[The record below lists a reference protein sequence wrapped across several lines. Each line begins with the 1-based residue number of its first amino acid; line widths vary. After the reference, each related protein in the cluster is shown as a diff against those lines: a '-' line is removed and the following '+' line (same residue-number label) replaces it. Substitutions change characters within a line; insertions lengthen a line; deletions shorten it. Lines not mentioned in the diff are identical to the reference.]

1 MEQFLSSL
9 LQLFEITHLAF
20 LFGGTLLGLIVGI
33 LPGMGGTSGLA
44 LVLPFV
50 FTLEPSYA
58 LAMMIGV
65 LAPTTTSD
73 TFPAVLM
80 GIPGTSGSQATVMDG
95 FPLSKK
101 GMAAKALSAAF
112 SSSLLGGVF
121 GAVILSV
128 SIYYAIPIIMTFGFG
143 EQFLLVVLALLM
155 VGALTGDNFV
165 KGITACCLGL
175 IIGSIGT
182 APITGDLRYTFG
194 TLYLVEGVPLVIVG
208 LGLFAIPEIVGLLD
222 GRGAIAKSLKNEKG
236 WLIGI
241 RDVFRNWFLVLRC
254 STLGCLVGA
263 LPGLGGTVV
272 DWIAYSHLKQ
282 TVRDG
287 SQLGKGD
294 IRGVIAPEAAN
305 NAKEGGA
312 LIPTLLFGIPG
323 SGNKVLLLGGFVLIG
338 IEPGLD
344 MVTTNLDLTY
354 LMIWSLALANILGA
368 GICIAFASQISR
380 ITLVPYYILAPVMI
394 CLIFFATFNV
404 NRDWFDFIGL
414 LTFGLIGITFK
425 NFGWSRPALLIG
437 FFLSTKVELLSYQ
450 TYAVYGLSFISRPV
464 SIVLIILC
472 LATILLLLRQKFD
485 IGYDSSVV
493 KNKVQQICFVLFLS
507 CLPIT
512 MIWSIAH
519 LDYRANLYPTSL
531 SVIAGILLTFI
542 LLIKVIDLRQVKAL
556 DNVMLRF
563 ASTHIFE
570 HGNGFNNQLYYY
582 ASLLGYLGMNF
593 IFGFPIASV
602 IFINLFILF
611 HDRRSF
617 KVSAIITAVMILI
630 LWFLSSLLTLQFPIG
645 AIGLLIDMPWWLGGE
660 LAQ

>member
-1 MEQFLSSL
+1 MEQFFSSL
-9 LQLFEITHLAF
+9 VQLFEITHLAF

-101 GMAAKALSAAF
+101 GMAARALSAAF

-121 GAVILSV
+121 GAIILSI

-155 VGALTGDNFV
+155 VGALTGENFL
-165 KGITACCLGL
+165 KGVTACCLGL

-182 APITGDLRYTFG
+182 APITGDSRYTFD
-194 TLYLVEGVPLVIVG
+194 TLYLIEGVPLVIVG

-222 GRGAIAKSLKNEKG
+222 SKGAIAKSLKNEKG

-241 RDVFRNWFLVLRC
+241 KDVCKNWFLVLRC

-282 TVRDG
+282 TVKDT

-294 IRGVIAPEAAN
+294 IRGVIAPESAN

-368 GICIAFASQISR
+368 GICIGFASHISK

-394 CLIFFATFNV
+394 CLIFFAAFNV
-404 NRDWFDFIGL
+404 NRDWYDFIGL
-414 LTFGLIGITFK
+414 LTFGLIGIAFK

-450 TYAVYGLSFISRPV
+450 THAVYGLSFISRPV
-464 SIVLIILC
+464 SIILILLC

-485 IGYDSSVV
+485 ASYNSNLV
-493 KNKVQQICFVLFLS
+493 KNKVQQICFVLFLLS
-507 CLPIT
+507 LPVT

-531 SVIAGILLTFI
+531 SVIAILLLTFI
-542 LLIKVIDLRQVKAL
+542 LLIKIVDLRKIASL
-556 DNVMLRF
+556 DNAVLRF
-563 ASTHIFE
+563 ANTHIFE
-570 HGNGFNNQLYYY
+570 IGARFNNQLYYY
-582 ASLLGYLGMNF
+582 ASFLGYLGMNF
-593 IFGFPIASV
+593 ILGFPIASV
-602 IFINLFILF
+602 LFINLFILF
-611 HDRRSF
+611 HDKKAF
-617 KVSAIITAVMILI
+617 KISICISAVLIIL
-630 LWFLSSLLTLQFPIG
+630 LWFLSSLLTLQFPNG
-645 AIGLLIDMPWWLGGE
+645 AIGLLIDMPWWLGGD
-660 LAQ
+660 LN

>member
-1 MEQFLSSL
+1 MEQFFSSL
-9 LQLFEITHLAF
+9 VQLFEITHLAF

-101 GMAAKALSAAF
+101 GMAARALSAAF

-121 GAVILSV
+121 GAIILSI

-155 VGALTGDNFV
+155 VGALTGENFL
-165 KGITACCLGL
+165 KGVTACCLGL

-182 APITGDLRYTFG
+182 APITGDSRYTFD
-194 TLYLVEGVPLVIVG
+194 TLYLIEGVPLVIVG

-222 GRGAIAKSLKNEKG
+222 SKGAIAKSLKNEKG

-241 RDVFRNWFLVLRC
+241 KDVCKNWFLVLRC

-282 TVRDG
+282 TVKDT

-294 IRGVIAPEAAN
+294 IRGVIAPESAN

-368 GICIAFASQISR
+368 GICIGFASHISK

-394 CLIFFATFNV
+394 CLIFFAAFNV
-404 NRDWFDFIGL
+404 NRDWYDFIGL
-414 LTFGLIGITFK
+414 LTFGLIGIAFK

-450 TYAVYGLSFISRPV
+450 THAVYGLSFISRPV
-464 SIVLIILC
+464 SIILILLC
-472 LATILLLLRQKFD
+472 LATIFLLLRQKFD
-485 IGYDSSVV
+485 ASYNSNLV
-493 KNKVQQICFVLFLS
+493 KNKVQQICFVLFLLS
-507 CLPIT
+507 LPVT

-531 SVIAGILLTFI
+531 SVIAIFLLTFI
-542 LLIKVIDLRQVKAL
+542 LLIKIVDLRKIASL
-556 DNVMLRF
+556 DNAVLRF
-563 ASTHIFE
+563 ANTHIFE
-570 HGNGFNNQLYYY
+570 IGARFNNQLYYY
-582 ASLLGYLGMNF
+582 ASFLGYLGMNF
-593 IFGFPIASV
+593 ILGFPIASV
-602 IFINLFILF
+602 LFINLFILF
-611 HDRRSF
+611 HDKKAF
-617 KVSAIITAVMILI
+617 KISICISAALIIL
-630 LWFLSSLLTLQFPIG
+630 LWFLSSLLTLQFPNG
-645 AIGLLIDMPWWLGGE
+645 AIGLLIDMPWWLGGD
-660 LAQ
+660 LN

>member
-1 MEQFLSSL
+1 MEQFFSSL
-9 LQLFEITHLAF
+9 VQLFEITHLAF

-101 GMAAKALSAAF
+101 GMAARALSAAF

-121 GAVILSV
+121 GAIILSI

-155 VGALTGDNFV
+155 VGALTGENFL
-165 KGITACCLGL
+165 KGVTACCLGL
-175 IIGSIGT
+175 IVGSIGT
-182 APITGDLRYTFG
+182 APITGDSRYTFD
-194 TLYLVEGVPLVIVG
+194 TLYLIEGVPLVIVG

-222 GRGAIAKSLKNEKG
+222 SKGAIAKSLKNEKG

-241 RDVFRNWFLVLRC
+241 KDVCKNWFLVLRC

-282 TVRDG
+282 TVKDTSR
-287 SQLGKGD
+287 LGKGD
-294 IRGVIAPEAAN
+294 IRGVIAPESAN

-368 GICIAFASQISR
+368 GICIGFASHISK

-394 CLIFFATFNV
+394 CLIFFAAFNV
-404 NRDWFDFIGL
+404 NRDWYDFIGL
-414 LTFGLIGITFK
+414 LTFGLIGIAFK

-450 TYAVYGLSFISRPV
+450 THAVYGLSFISRPV
-464 SIVLIILC
+464 SIILILLC

-485 IGYDSSVV
+485 ASYNSNLV
-493 KNKVQQICFVLFLS
+493 KNKVQQICFVLFLLS
-507 CLPIT
+507 LPVT

-531 SVIAGILLTFI
+531 SVIAIFLLTFI
-542 LLIKVIDLRQVKAL
+542 LLIKIVDLRKIASL
-556 DNVMLRF
+556 DNAVLRF
-563 ASTHIFE
+563 ANTHIFE
-570 HGNGFNNQLYYY
+570 IGARFNNQLYYY
-582 ASLLGYLGMNF
+582 ASFLGYLGMNF
-593 IFGFPIASV
+593 ILGFPIASV
-602 IFINLFILF
+602 LFINLFILF
-611 HDRRSF
+611 HDKKAF
-617 KVSAIITAVMILI
+617 KISICISAALIIL
-630 LWFLSSLLTLQFPIG
+630 LWFLSSLLTLQFPNG
-645 AIGLLIDMPWWLGGE
+645 AIGLLIDMPWWLGGD
-660 LAQ
+660 LN

>member
-1 MEQFLSSL
+1 MEQFFSSL
-9 LQLFEITHLAF
+9 VQLFEITHLAF

-101 GMAAKALSAAF
+101 GMAARALSAAF

-121 GAVILSV
+121 GAIILSI

-155 VGALTGDNFV
+155 VGALTGENFL
-165 KGITACCLGL
+165 KGVTACCLGL

-182 APITGDLRYTFG
+182 APITGDSRYTFD
-194 TLYLVEGVPLVIVG
+194 TLYLIEGVPLVIVG

-222 GRGAIAKSLKNEKG
+222 SKGAIAKSLKNEKG

-241 RDVFRNWFLVLRC
+241 KDVCKNWFLVLRC

-282 TVRDG
+282 TVKDT

-294 IRGVIAPEAAN
+294 IRGVIAPESAN

-368 GICIAFASQISR
+368 GICIGFASHISK

-394 CLIFFATFNV
+394 CLIFFAAFNV
-404 NRDWFDFIGL
+404 NRDWYDFIGL
-414 LTFGLIGITFK
+414 LTFGLIGIAFK

-450 TYAVYGLSFISRPV
+450 THAVYGLSFISRPV
-464 SIVLIILC
+464 SIILILLC

-485 IGYDSSVV
+485 ASYNSKLV
-493 KNKVQQICFVLFLS
+493 KNKVQQICFVLFLLS
-507 CLPIT
+507 LPVT

-531 SVIAGILLTFI
+531 SVIAIFLLTFI
-542 LLIKVIDLRQVKAL
+542 LLIKIVDLRKIASL
-556 DNVMLRF
+556 DNAVLRF
-563 ASTHIFE
+563 ANTHIFE
-570 HGNGFNNQLYYY
+570 IGAKFNNQLYYY
-582 ASLLGYLGMNF
+582 ASFLGYLGMNF
-593 IFGFPIASV
+593 ILGFPIASV
-602 IFINLFILF
+602 LFINLFILF
-611 HDRRSF
+611 HDKKAF
-617 KVSAIITAVMILI
+617 KISICISAVLIIL
-630 LWFLSSLLTLQFPIG
+630 LWFLSSLLTLQFPNG
-645 AIGLLIDMPWWLGGE
+645 AIGLLIDMPWWLGGD
-660 LAQ
+660 LN

>member
-1 MEQFLSSL
+1 MEQFFSSL
-9 LQLFEITHLAF
+9 VQLFEITHLAF

-101 GMAAKALSAAF
+101 GMAARALSAAF

-121 GAVILSV
+121 GAIILSI

-155 VGALTGDNFV
+155 VGALTGENFL
-165 KGITACCLGL
+165 KGVTACCLGL

-182 APITGDLRYTFG
+182 APITGDSRYTFD
-194 TLYLVEGVPLVIVG
+194 TLYLIEGVPLVIVG

-222 GRGAIAKSLKNEKG
+222 SKGAIAKSLKNEKG
-236 WLIGI
+236 WLLGI
-241 RDVFRNWFLVLRC
+241 KDVCKNWFLVLRC

-282 TVRDG
+282 TVKDT

-294 IRGVIAPEAAN
+294 IRGVIAPESAN

-368 GICIAFASQISR
+368 GICIGFASHISK

-394 CLIFFATFNV
+394 CLIFFAAFNV
-404 NRDWFDFIGL
+404 NRDWYDFIGL
-414 LTFGLIGITFK
+414 LTFGLIGIAFK

-450 TYAVYGLSFISRPV
+450 THAVYGLSFISRPV
-464 SIVLIILC
+464 SIILILLC

-485 IGYDSSVV
+485 ASYNSNLV
-493 KNKVQQICFVLFLS
+493 KNKVQQICFVLFLLS
-507 CLPIT
+507 LPVT

-531 SVIAGILLTFI
+531 SVIAIFLLTFI
-542 LLIKVIDLRQVKAL
+542 LLIKIVDLRKIVSL
-556 DNVMLRF
+556 DNAVLLF
-563 ASTHIFE
+563 ANTHIFE
-570 HGNGFNNQLYYY
+570 IGARFNNQLYYY
-582 ASLLGYLGMNF
+582 ASFLGYLGMNF
-593 IFGFPIASV
+593 ILGFPIASV
-602 IFINLFILF
+602 LFINLFILF
-611 HDRRSF
+611 HDKKAF
-617 KVSAIITAVMILI
+617 KISICISAVLIIL
-630 LWFLSSLLTLQFPIG
+630 LWFLSSLLTLQFPNG
-645 AIGLLIDMPWWLGGE
+645 AIGLLIDMPWWLGGD
-660 LAQ
+660 LN

>member
-1 MEQFLSSL
+1 MEQFFSSL
-9 LQLFEITHLAF
+9 VQLFEITHLAF

-101 GMAAKALSAAF
+101 GMAARALSAAF

-121 GAVILSV
+121 GAIILSI

-155 VGALTGDNFV
+155 VGALTGENFL
-165 KGITACCLGL
+165 KGVTACCLGL

-182 APITGDLRYTFG
+182 APITGDSRYTFD
-194 TLYLVEGVPLVIVG
+194 TLYLIEGVPLVIVG

-222 GRGAIAKSLKNEKG
+222 SKGAIAKSLKNEKG
-236 WLIGI
+236 WLLGI
-241 RDVFRNWFLVLRC
+241 KDVCKNWFLVLRC

-282 TVRDG
+282 TVKDT

-294 IRGVIAPEAAN
+294 IRGVIAPESAN

-368 GICIAFASQISR
+368 GICIGFASHISK

-394 CLIFFATFNV
+394 CLIFFAAFNV
-404 NRDWFDFIGL
+404 NRDWYDFIGL
-414 LTFGLIGITFK
+414 LTFGLIGIAFK

-450 TYAVYGLSFISRPV
+450 THAVYGLSFISRPV
-464 SIVLIILC
+464 SIILILLC

-485 IGYDSSVV
+485 ASYNSNLV
-493 KNKVQQICFVLFLS
+493 KNKVQQICFVLFLLS
-507 CLPIT
+507 LPVT

-531 SVIAGILLTFI
+531 SVIAIFLLTFI
-542 LLIKVIDLRQVKAL
+542 LLIKIVDLREIASL
-556 DNVMLRF
+556 DNALLRF
-563 ASTHIFE
+563 ANTHIFE
-570 HGNGFNNQLYYY
+570 IGASFNNQLYYY
-582 ASLLGYLGMNF
+582 ASFLGYLGMNF
-593 IFGFPIASV
+593 ILGFPIASV
-602 IFINLFILF
+602 LFINLFILF
-611 HDRRSF
+611 HDKKAF
-617 KVSAIITAVMILI
+617 KISICISAVLIIL
-630 LWFLSSLLTLQFPIG
+630 LWFLSSLLTLQFPNG
-645 AIGLLIDMPWWLGGE
+645 AIGLLIDMPWWLGGD
-660 LAQ
+660 LN

>member
-1 MEQFLSSL
+1 MEQFFSSL
-9 LQLFEITHLAF
+9 VQLFEITHLAF

-101 GMAAKALSAAF
+101 GMAARALSAAF

-121 GAVILSV
+121 GAIILSI

-155 VGALTGDNFV
+155 VGALTGENFL
-165 KGITACCLGL
+165 KGVTACCLGL

-182 APITGDLRYTFG
+182 APITGDSRYTFD
-194 TLYLVEGVPLVIVG
+194 TLYLIEGVPLVIVG

-222 GRGAIAKSLKNEKG
+222 SKGAIAKSLKNEKG

-241 RDVFRNWFLVLRC
+241 KDVCKNWFLVLRC

-282 TVRDG
+282 TVKDT

-294 IRGVIAPEAAN
+294 IRGVIAPESAN

-368 GICIAFASQISR
+368 GICIGFASHISK

-394 CLIFFATFNV
+394 CLIFFAAFNV
-404 NRDWFDFIGL
+404 NRDWYDFIGL
-414 LTFGLIGITFK
+414 LTFGLIGIAFK

-450 TYAVYGLSFISRPV
+450 THAVYGLSFISRPV
-464 SIVLIILC
+464 SIILILLC

-485 IGYDSSVV
+485 ASYNSNLV
-493 KNKVQQICFVLFLS
+493 KNKMQQICFVLFLLS
-507 CLPIT
+507 LPVT

-531 SVIAGILLTFI
+531 SVIAIFLLTFI
-542 LLIKVIDLRQVKAL
+542 LLIKIVDLRKIASL
-556 DNVMLRF
+556 DNAVLRF
-563 ASTHIFE
+563 ANTHIFE
-570 HGNGFNNQLYYY
+570 IGARFNNQLYYY
-582 ASLLGYLGMNF
+582 ASFLGYLGMNF
-593 IFGFPIASV
+593 ILGFPIASV
-602 IFINLFILF
+602 LFINLFILF
-611 HDRRSF
+611 HDKKAF
-617 KVSAIITAVMILI
+617 KISICISAVLIIL
-630 LWFLSSLLTLQFPIG
+630 LWFLSSLLTLQFPNG
-645 AIGLLIDMPWWLGGE
+645 AIGLLIDMPWWLGGD
-660 LAQ
+660 LN

>member
-1 MEQFLSSL
+1 MEQFFSSL
-9 LQLFEITHLAF
+9 VQLFEITHLAF

-101 GMAAKALSAAF
+101 GMAARALSAAF

-121 GAVILSV
+121 GAIILSI

-155 VGALTGDNFV
+155 VGALTGENFL
-165 KGITACCLGL
+165 KGVTACCLGL

-182 APITGDLRYTFG
+182 APITGDSRYTFD
-194 TLYLVEGVPLVIVG
+194 TLYLIEGVPLVIVG

-222 GRGAIAKSLKNEKG
+222 SKGAIAKSLKNEKG

-241 RDVFRNWFLVLRC
+241 KDVCKNWFLVLRC

-282 TVRDG
+282 TVKDT

-294 IRGVIAPEAAN
+294 IRGVIAPESAN

-368 GICIAFASQISR
+368 GICIGFASHISK

-394 CLIFFATFNV
+394 CLIFFAAFNV
-404 NRDWFDFIGL
+404 NRDWYDFIGL
-414 LTFGLIGITFK
+414 LTFGLIGIAFK

-450 TYAVYGLSFISRPV
+450 THAVYGLSFISRPV
-464 SIVLIILC
+464 SIILILLC

-485 IGYDSSVV
+485 ASYNSKLV
-493 KNKVQQICFVLFLS
+493 KNKVQQICFVLFLLS
-507 CLPIT
+507 LPVT

-531 SVIAGILLTFI
+531 SVIAIFLLTFI
-542 LLIKVIDLRQVKAL
+542 LLIKIVDLRKIASL
-556 DNVMLRF
+556 DNAVLRF
-563 ASTHIFE
+563 ANTHIFE
-570 HGNGFNNQLYYY
+570 IGARFDNQLYYY
-582 ASLLGYLGMNF
+582 ASFLGYLGMNF
-593 IFGFPIASV
+593 ILGFPIASV
-602 IFINLFILF
+602 LFINLFILF
-611 HDRRSF
+611 HDKKAF
-617 KVSAIITAVMILI
+617 KISICISAVLIIL
-630 LWFLSSLLTLQFPIG
+630 LWFLSSLLTLQFPNG
-645 AIGLLIDMPWWLGGE
+645 AIGLLIDMPWWLGGD
-660 LAQ
+660 LN

>member
-1 MEQFLSSL
+1 MEQFFSSL
-9 LQLFEITHLAF
+9 VQLFEITHLAF

-101 GMAAKALSAAF
+101 GMAARALSAAF

-121 GAVILSV
+121 GAIILSI

-155 VGALTGDNFV
+155 VGALTGENFL
-165 KGITACCLGL
+165 KGVTACCLGL

-182 APITGDLRYTFG
+182 APITGDSRYTFD
-194 TLYLVEGVPLVIVG
+194 TLYLIEGVPLVIVG

-222 GRGAIAKSLKNEKG
+222 SKGAIAKSLKNEKG

-241 RDVFRNWFLVLRC
+241 KDVCKNWFLVLRC

-282 TVRDG
+282 TVKDT

-294 IRGVIAPEAAN
+294 IRGVIAPESAN

-368 GICIAFASQISR
+368 GICIGFASHISK

-394 CLIFFATFNV
+394 CLIFFAAFNV
-404 NRDWFDFIGL
+404 NRDWYDFIGL
-414 LTFGLIGITFK
+414 LTFGLIGIAFK

-450 TYAVYGLSFISRPV
+450 THAVYGLSFISRPV
-464 SIVLIILC
+464 SIILILLC

-485 IGYDSSVV
+485 ASYNSNFV
-493 KNKVQQICFVLFLS
+493 KNKVQQICFVLFLLS
-507 CLPIT
+507 LPVT

-531 SVIAGILLTFI
+531 SVIAIFLLTFI
-542 LLIKVIDLRQVKAL
+542 LLIKIVDLRKIASL
-556 DNVMLRF
+556 DNAVLRF
-563 ASTHIFE
+563 ANTHIFE
-570 HGNGFNNQLYYY
+570 IGARFNNQLYYY
-582 ASLLGYLGMNF
+582 ASFLGYLGMNF
-593 IFGFPIASV
+593 ILGFPIASV
-602 IFINLFILF
+602 LFINLFILF
-611 HDRRSF
+611 HDKKAF
-617 KVSAIITAVMILI
+617 KISICISAVLIIL
-630 LWFLSSLLTLQFPIG
+630 LWFLSSLLTLQFPNG
-645 AIGLLIDMPWWLGGE
+645 AIGLLIDMPWWLGGD
-660 LAQ
+660 LN

>member
-1 MEQFLSSL
+1 MEQFFSSL
-9 LQLFEITHLAF
+9 VQLFEITHLAF

-101 GMAAKALSAAF
+101 GMAARALSAAF

-121 GAVILSV
+121 GAIILSI

-155 VGALTGDNFV
+155 VGALTGENFL
-165 KGITACCLGL
+165 KGVTACCLGL

-182 APITGDLRYTFG
+182 APITGDSRYTFD
-194 TLYLVEGVPLVIVG
+194 TLYLIEGVPLVIVG

-222 GRGAIAKSLKNEKG
+222 SKGAIAKSLKNEKG
-236 WLIGI
+236 WLLGI
-241 RDVFRNWFLVLRC
+241 KDVCKNWFLVLRC

-282 TVRDG
+282 TVKDT

-294 IRGVIAPEAAN
+294 IRGVIAPESAN

-368 GICIAFASQISR
+368 GICIGFSSHISK

-394 CLIFFATFNV
+394 CLIFFAAFNV
-404 NRDWFDFIGL
+404 NRDWYDFIGL
-414 LTFGLIGITFK
+414 LTFGLIGIAFK

-450 TYAVYGLSFISRPV
+450 THAVYGLSFISRPV
-464 SIVLIILC
+464 SIILILLC

-485 IGYDSSVV
+485 ASYNSKLV
-493 KNKVQQICFVLFLS
+493 KNKVQQICFVLFLLS
-507 CLPIT
+507 LPVT

-531 SVIAGILLTFI
+531 SVIAIFLLTFI
-542 LLIKVIDLRQVKAL
+542 LLIKIVDLRKIASL
-556 DNVMLRF
+556 DNAVLRF
-563 ASTHIFE
+563 ANTHIFE
-570 HGNGFNNQLYYY
+570 IGAKFNNQLYYY
-582 ASLLGYLGMNF
+582 ASFLGYLGMNF
-593 IFGFPIASV
+593 ILGFPIASV
-602 IFINLFILF
+602 LFINLFILF
-611 HDRRSF
+611 HDKKAF
-617 KVSAIITAVMILI
+617 KISICISAVLIIL
-630 LWFLSSLLTLQFPIG
+630 LWFLSSLLTLQFPNG
-645 AIGLLIDMPWWLGGE
+645 AIGLLIDMPWWLGGD
-660 LAQ
+660 LN